1 MPCLRRQL
9 DSVVVRLAHLWNGSC
24 GFDSRMLTKP
34 TSDMSER
41 DKYEAEPGGEIDF
54 IVVLNR
60 A

>member
-1 MPCLRRQL
+1 
-9 DSVVVRLAHLWNGSC
+9 
-24 GFDSRMLTKP
+24 MLSEP
-34 TSDMSER
+34 NADMSER